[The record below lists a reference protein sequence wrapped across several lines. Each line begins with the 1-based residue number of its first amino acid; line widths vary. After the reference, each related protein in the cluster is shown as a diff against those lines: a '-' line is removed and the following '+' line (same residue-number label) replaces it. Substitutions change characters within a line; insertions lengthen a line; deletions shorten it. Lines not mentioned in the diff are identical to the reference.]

1 MKRVMFYML
10 LMTLISCGS
19 QSELSFRNIN
29 KGHKKTEDLIKRLTL
44 EEHRVFFF
52 YSTYALDSYVWT
64 HNNDLMTLYIINN
77 ADVKNLKIK
86 NNNKKD
92 VKIENFDSSD
102 PLYPYALDG
111 DIIGVSELNDLNKIN
126 TIKIPINGMLF
137 IETEFPENYNLAHQL
152 QLDLLMISDFLGKEI
167 Y

>member
-1 MKRVMFYML
+1 
-10 LMTLISCGS
+10 
-19 QSELSFRNIN
+19 
-29 KGHKKTEDLIKRLTL
+29 
-44 EEHRVFFF
+44 
-52 YSTYALDSYVWT
+52 
-64 HNNDLMTLYIINN
+64 
-77 ADVKNLKIK
+77 IK

-126 TIKIPINGMLF
+126 AIKIPINGMLF